1 MVLKKQTTE
10 FTSTAGKSFRT
21 PVETAVEQVSVLPKT
36 PIMELYSAIS
46 TVNPNVQKILGN
58 EINRQK
64 PYLILEGQNEVLNSP
79 PDDLKDIYKKVQ
91 ERDGS
96 RARKDLIGNN
106 IFTQY
111 GVEKQIAINLGNI
124 ADAKTQDFFKTKT
137 IPFEQKDGSIINMPL
152 SSFDVNS
159 DEYKSAVS
167 EFTQTQLL
175 DTKGVRPDLLN
186 QYFFPKQSAALTKA
200 YSDQVSNKADST
212 LNLLSSSFNDS
223 VLGTYFSID
232 DYDKNIEL
240 NIIDNDGFIDGNKY
254 ALDELQSNIR
264 DLEKRGLQE
273 AVSPANM
280 LKMIE
285 SSGYKIIE
293 AYLEEGLTMA
303 EALERFDDFTEFVGD
318 LKVGPR
324 TITKNKDVIQSDLSS
339 FYKDGKLLEIRK
351 NILKKIN
358 DVNKEETDAL
368 ENQDKKE
375 IMQTIEGLD
384 MQSSDVDV
392 IKSNYETLRN
402 LKIKFGDRID
412 FIDQQFSLINFNVD
426 AWFDNFELDWL
437 KGEYTGRKEEA
448 ITELANFYKN
458 LGSARTTEDGER
470 FTNLQKLIKGTTGT
484 SYMESYPQ
492 IQESLN
498 FANDYLK
505 EESSSGA
512 YVIPPNNV
520 DKLYQLEKVL
530 AKDIRNIMRNK
541 DLDSIGKEEAID
553 ARLLIFEND
562 VKKINQGFNFFGNNN
577 NNNNNKQENDT
588 DKQLNQMNLNNKVK
602 KVSSNFDPFAN
613 EIKPALGIT
622 DGSMIAYN
630 FPTNN
635 QSPEVEPSI
644 INNVVELA
652 KDFSANTKEFTF
664 DTVAKIGKVESSKN
678 FVDFFLDNYIA
689 NNAEQNQDLT
699 NLLTEDDQKFLKQ
712 ETNGILNTNIAKT
725 LLGAKDYQ
733 GVQDYVRQQLMMGFG
748 YNNRLGLQNSIGH
761 GNYLDVEHY
770 VKTGEMK
777 FNNTYLFETE
787 DSQTGGSDLLIRMP
801 YSMYSTIMGLPLPNP
816 IKNRFLELVNNAPRR
831 YVVDKIGE
839 DKLKNILDNPY
850 RYTINLGKV

>member
-10 FTSTAGKSFRT
+10 FTSTAGKSFRN

-240 NIIDNDGFIDGNKY
+240 NIIDNDGFIDGNTY
-254 ALDELQSNIR
+254 ALNELQSNIR

-470 FTNLQKLIKGTTGT
+470 FTNLQNLIKGTTGT

-541 DLDSIGKEEAID
+541 DLDSIAKEEAID
-553 ARLLIFEND
+553 ARLLTFED
-562 VKKINQGFNFFGNNN
+562 AVKKINQGFNFFNNN
-577 NNNNNKQENDT
+577 NNNNNKKENDT
-588 DKQLNQMNLNNKVK
+588 DKQINQMNLNNKVK
-602 KVSSNFDPFAN
+602 KVTSNFDPFAN
-613 EIKPALGIT
+613 EIKPNLGIT